1 MVKKIKV
8 IDIILDSNENEE
20 MNKTIEEM
28 KINEEMNKNIEEM
41 KINEDQPIVEPT
53 DTVVMKTKRKTQSKV
68 EEMKIHEE
76 MNEDQPIVEPTDTV
90 VMKTK
95 RKTKSKVEEVKKYLD
110 NITVSFDSNKTIIKD
125 PIINDIDVLEIEE
138 PNGIIKNQNIKITEL
153 VECPDCHKKMT
164 LKTLKYS
171 HKNNC
176 QVNKPSEQLPKEA
189 KLQTHVAEKPN
200 IVVEIPEK

>member
-1 MVKKIKV
+1 
-8 IDIILDSNENEE
+8 

-28 KINEEMNKNIEEM
+28 KINEEMNKNIEKM

-53 DTVVMKTKRKTQSKV
+53 DTVVMKTKRKTKSKV

-95 RKTKSKVEEVKKYLD
+95 IKTKSKVEEVKKYLD

-125 PIINDIDVLEIEE
+125 PIME
-138 PNGIIKNQNIKITEL
+138 NILLMI
-153 VECPDCHKKMT
+153 
-164 LKTLKYS
+164 
-171 HKNNC
+171 
-176 QVNKPSEQLPKEA
+176 
-189 KLQTHVAEKPN
+189 
-200 IVVEIPEK
+200 